1 VALNNENEI
10 KYENSNDD
18 NNVSVDGHVHLH
30 DDESQAENV
39 VPEPEVLPPTVDEEI
54 TELRSVDLDELM
66 TTEFKGRV
74 VRKDL
79 TKQLKEGANVP
90 VYVLEYL
97 LGMYCSS
104 TDDDLIEEGMKN
116 VKKIL
121 SENYVRPDEAE
132 KAKSMIRE
140 KGSYKVIDK
149 VTVKLNQKKDI
160 YEASLSNIGIADAV
174 VPNKIV
180 KENEKLLT
188 GGIWCIITVS
198 YYFEEGQKISPFGIS
213 HLKPIQM
220 PSMNMDEVYE
230 ARKKFTMDQWI
241 DLLLRSIGMEPANL
255 DTRTKWHLIARMI
268 PFVENNYNVC
278 ELGPRG
284 TGKSH
289 VYKECSPNSLL
300 VSGGQ
305 TTVANLFYNMSSRQ
319 IGLVGMWDVVAFDEV
334 SGMRFKDKD
343 GVQIMKDYMASG
355 SFSRGR
361 DSIEAKASMVF
372 IGNIDHSVETLV
384 KTSHLLAPFP
394 EEMIDAA
401 FFDRFHGY
409 IPGWEI
415 PKMRPEFFTDRFGLI
430 TDYLAEYMRE
440 MRKTTFADAIDK
452 FFKLGNNLNQ
462 RDVIGV
468 RRTTSGL
475 LKLLFPNGLY
485 TKDDVRVC
493 LTYALEVRRRIKEQL
508 KKIAGM
514 EFFDV
519 NFSYIDNETLEEFFI
534 NVPEQG
540 GANLIPAGT
549 SPPGVVHFVSVG
561 ATSKLGVYR
570 LESQMT
576 AGNGKHSTSGF
587 ASDTSA
593 KEQVRVGFEYFK
605 GNLSRIAATSRFSD
619 HEFHLHFVDLQSSGN
634 SHSASLSS
642 LVACCS
648 ILLGK
653 SVQEKMVVLGSMT
666 LGGVVSPVQD
676 LASSMQVALEAG
688 ATKVL
693 IPMASAT
700 DIPTVPAE
708 TFTKF
713 QVSFYS
719 DPVDAVYKALGVQ

>member
-1 VALNNENEI
+1 MTENYNQQEPIDVPSQADEI
-10 KYENSNDD
+10 K
-18 NNVSVDGHVHLH
+18 HVR
-30 DDESQAENV
+30 D
-39 VPEPEVLPPTVDEEI
+39 
-54 TELRSVDLDELM
+54 VDLDELM
-66 TTEFKGRV
+66 TTQFKGRV

-97 LGMYCSS
+97 LGMYCS
-104 TDDDLIEEGMKN
+104 TDDDELIEAGLGR
-116 VKKIL
+116 VKQIL
-121 SENYVRPDEAE
+121 TDNYVRPDEAE
-132 KAKSMIRE
+132 KVKSLIRE
-140 KGSYKVIDK
+140 KGTHKVIDK
-149 VTVKLNQKKDI
+149 VTVKLNQKKDV
-160 YEASLSNIGIADAV
+160 YEASLSNLGIKDAV
-174 VPNKIV
+174 ISANVV

-188 GGIWCIITVS
+188 GGIWCIITLS
-198 YYFEEGQKISPFGIS
+198 YFYEEGQKTSPFSVVG
-213 HLKPIQM
+213 LKAIQM
-220 PSMNMDEVYE
+220 PSMNMQEVFD
-230 ARKKFTMDQWI
+230 ARRNFTMDQWL
-241 DLLLRSIGMEPANL
+241 DMLLRSIGMEPANL
-255 DTRTKWHLIARMI
+255 EQRAKWHILARMI

-319 IGLVGMWDVVAFDEV
+319 VGLVGMWDIVAFDEV
-334 SGMRFKDKD
+334 AGIRFKDKD

-372 IGNIDHSVETLV
+372 VGNIDQSVETLV

-394 EEMIDAA
+394 AEMIDSA
-401 FFDRFHGY
+401 FFDRFHAY

-415 PKMRPEFFTDRFGLI
+415 PKMRPEFFTNRFGLI

-440 MRKTTFADAIDK
+440 MRKHAFADAIDK

-462 RDVIGV
+462 RDVIAV

-475 LKLLFPNGLY
+475 LKLLVPHGEY
-485 TKDDVRVC
+485 SKEDVRIC
-493 LTYALEVRRRIKEQL
+493 LTYALEVRRRVKEQL
-508 KKIAGM
+508 KKIGGM

-519 NFSYIDNETLEEFFI
+519 NFSYIDNETLEEFFV

-540 GANLIPAGT
+540 GSQIIPPGMPNA
-549 SPPGVVHFVSVG
+549 GVVHFVSHG
-561 ATSKLGVYR
+561 TAGKLGVFR
-570 LESQMT
+570 IETQKT
-576 AGNGKHSTSGF
+576 AGNGKLTTSGLG
-587 ASDTSA
+587 SDTEA
-593 KEQVRVGFEYFK
+593 KEQVKVGFEYFK
-605 GNLSRIAATSRFSD
+605 GNLSRIAANNQYSE
-619 HEFHLHFVDLQSSGN
+619 HEFHLHFVDLQMSGH
-634 SHSASLSS
+634 SHSSS
-642 LVACCS
+642 LAALIANCS
-648 ILLGK
+648 ALLGK
-653 SVQEKMVVLGSMT
+653 PMQESMVVLGSMT
-666 LGGVVSPVQD
+666 LGGVLHPVQD
-676 LASSMQVALEAG
+676 LAGSMQVALEAG
-688 ATKVL
+688 ATKIL

-719 DPVDAVYKALGVQ
+719 DPVDAVYKALGVS